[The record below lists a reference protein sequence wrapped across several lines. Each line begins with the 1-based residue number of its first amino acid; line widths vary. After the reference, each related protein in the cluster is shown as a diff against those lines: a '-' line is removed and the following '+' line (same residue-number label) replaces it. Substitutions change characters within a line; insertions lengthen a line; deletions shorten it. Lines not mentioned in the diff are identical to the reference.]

1 MSISSHLCYET
12 GSSYRVYKFHN
23 GMMNISNPTSALPM
37 APLATLA
44 CEDIASQPHFR
55 RLSSIVGIVVELRY
69 QSLNNFV
76 GRDLYSPLDCGW
88 LHRHAASALEAS
100 IGWLRTKRPDLSM
113 LVLDALRPQRVQ
125 EQLWASLQCTDLLS
139 YLANPVRG
147 SIHSFGMAVDI
158 TLVDHAG
165 RELDMGTPFDD
176 LTERSHPALEN
187 EFLASG
193 QLTPFQIANRQL
205 LRDAMQA
212 GGWQGISSEW
222 WHFDC
227 GDRDQ
232 VRATYIRIL

>member
-1 MSISSHLCYET
+1 
-12 GSSYRVYKFHN
+12 
-23 GMMNISNPTSALPM
+23 MNTSNPTSALAL
-37 APLATLA
+37 APPATLA
-44 CEDIASQPHFR
+44 CEDIASQPQFR

-88 LHRHAASALEAS
+88 LHLDGASALEAS
-100 IGWLRTKRPDLSM
+100 IVWLRTKRPDLSM

-125 EQLWASLQCTDLLS
+125 EQLWASLQGTDLLG

-158 TLVDHAG
+158 TLVDQAG

-193 QLTPFQIANRQL
+193 QLTPIQIANRQL

-212 GGWQGISSEW
+212 GDWQGISSEW

-232 VRATYIRIL
+232 VRATYIRVL